1 MRGANEAREV
11 KEPAAGTSRLLADLV
26 LSRHSRV
33 SLRRQLVSQLGAA
46 IRSGRVGPGQRL
58 PSARWLGPRLGLH
71 RNTVRLAYSELD
83 RLSLVSRRPGSGVYV
98 PETWSPHGG
107 SLEDAF
113 RGFLDRGRASGLS
126 ARQLDDL
133 FSRWTPRGTTPRL
146 CVAEPEPALR
156 SILVAELASALSGVK
171 VLGSSVGRARRVPSG
186 LEGCCLVV
194 RPELVGA
201 LRDTDPSLV
210 DVVPIR
216 FAGAG
221 AWCGPVGRLRPGS
234 VLALLSVSRGLRR
247 HARELLAGRLADA
260 IGLICPDPRSPPDVK
275 RALRI
280 ADCVLVDVL
289 CAVRLRPAS
298 RPRPGSRVHSLRLIA
313 PSWIDEM
320 ARYFGAEQRS
330 SPRWAEL
337 ERARGIG

>member
-11 KEPAAGTSRLLADLV
+11 RPLAAGTPRLLADLV
-26 LSRHSRV
+26 LSRDSRV

-46 IRSGRVGPGQRL
+46 IRSGRVGPGQKL

-98 PETWSPHGG
+98 PEAWSPHNGT
-107 SLEDAF
+107 LEDTF

-133 FSRWTPRGTTPRL
+133 LSRWTPRGTAPCL

-156 SILVAELASALSGVK
+156 SILVAELAPVLSGVK

-186 LEGCCLVV
+186 LEGCCLAV

-201 LRDTDPSLV
+201 LRDTDPSAV
-210 DVVPIR
+210 DLVPIR
-216 FAGAG
+216 FTGAG
-221 AWCGPVGRLRPGS
+221 EWCGLFGRLRPGS
-234 VLALLSVSRGLRR
+234 VLALISVSRGLRW

-260 IGLICPDPRSPPDVK
+260 IGLTCPDPRSPSDVK

-280 ADCVLVDVL
+280 ADCLLVDVL
-289 CAVRLRPAS
+289 CAVRLPPAL
-298 RPRPGSRVHSLRLIA
+298 RLRPGSRVHPLRLIA
-313 PSWIDEM
+313 PSWIEEM
-320 ARYFGAEQRS
+320 ARYLGVERRS
-330 SPRWAEL
+330 SPHQAEL
-337 ERARGIG
+337 ERARSIG

>member
-11 KEPAAGTSRLLADLV
+11 RTPVAGTSRLLADLV

-71 RNTVRLAYSELD
+71 RNTVRQVYSELD

-98 PETWSPHGG
+98 PEAWSPHGG
-107 SLEDAF
+107 TLEDTF

-133 FSRWTPRGTTPRL
+133 LSRWTPRGTTLCL

-156 SILVAELASALSGVK
+156 SILVAELAPALSGVK
-171 VLGSSVGRARRVPSG
+171 VLGLSVGRARRVPSG
-186 LEGCCLVV
+186 LEGCCIAV

-201 LRDTDPSLV
+201 LRDTDPSVV
-210 DVVPIR
+210 DLVPIR
-216 FAGAG
+216 FTGAG
-221 AWCGPVGRLRPGS
+221 AWYGPVGRLRPGS
-234 VLALLSVSRGLRR
+234 VLALISGSRGLRR

-289 CAVRLRPAS
+289 CAVRLRLAS
-298 RPRPGSRVHSLRLIA
+298 RPRPGFRVHPLRLIA

-320 ARYFGAEQRS
+320 ARYLGVARRS
-330 SPRWAEL
+330 SPRRAEL